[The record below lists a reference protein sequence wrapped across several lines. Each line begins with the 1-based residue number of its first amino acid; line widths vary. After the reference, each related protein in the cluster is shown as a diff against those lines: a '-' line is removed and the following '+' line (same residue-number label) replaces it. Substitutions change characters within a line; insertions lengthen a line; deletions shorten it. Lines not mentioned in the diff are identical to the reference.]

1 MKSKSQLRVQMIA
14 VEKLKPHPRNYRTHP
29 DDQLEHIIKS
39 IKDHGFYRNV
49 VAGRD
54 WTILAGHG
62 VVQAARKMKIESVP
76 VIRLD
81 LDPLSPKA
89 LKLLAGD
96 NEIGHLGEIDDRLLT
111 DMLKELKLSDE
122 GLLGTGFDEKMLAN
136 LIFVTRP
143 QSEIADAN
151 EAAQWVGMPAYEDD
165 VRIKVTVYFPTTRD
179 RKRFAKLLHL
189 ELAEGIRSV
198 WWPRRKESDTPKP
211 SVADFIHN
219 D

>member
-1 MKSKSQLRVQMIA
+1 MIA

-62 VVQAARKMKIESVP
+62 VVQAARKMKIETVP
-76 VIRLD
+76 VIQLD

-111 DMLKELKLSDE
+111 DMLKELKLSDD

-143 QSEIADAN
+143 ASKIADAN
-151 EAAQWVGMPAYEDD
+151 EAAQWVGMPEYNEGSNLPCLVITFKTESDRGRFVKKFHLKIGLKRVKLRAW
-165 VRIKVTVYFPTTRD
+165 TTR
-179 RKRFAKLLHL
+179 
-189 ELAEGIRSV
+189 
-198 WWPRRKESDTPKP
+198 WPWTENKKSSKSKFEQVRE
-211 SVADFIHN
+211 
-219 D
+219 